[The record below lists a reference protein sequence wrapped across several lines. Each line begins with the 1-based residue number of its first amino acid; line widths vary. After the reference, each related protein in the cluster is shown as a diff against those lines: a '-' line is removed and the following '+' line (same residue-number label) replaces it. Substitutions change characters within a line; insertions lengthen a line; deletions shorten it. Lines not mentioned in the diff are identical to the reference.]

1 MDALG
6 VRNIPDDLTRI
17 DVDNSD
23 VGRMRYIESMRC
35 AIDCEI
41 VPSAFAADLDL
52 AEDVVAG
59 RRGHGKHG
67 RQQTEN
73 E

>member
-6 VRNIPDDLTRI
+6 VGNIADDLTRI

-23 VGRMRYIESMRC
+23 VGRMGDIESMRC
-35 AIDCEI
+35 TIDCEI
-41 VPSAFAADLDL
+41 VPSAFAADLDV

-59 RRGHGKHG
+59 RRGHRKHG
-67 RQQTEN
+67 GQQTEN